1 MKRGIPPLSLRD
13 AGMNLFEFARTPA
26 IPLVD

>member
-1 MKRGIPPLSLRD
+1 MKRGRLVAFAPFD
-13 AGMNLFEFARTPA
+13 AGMNFEFARTPA